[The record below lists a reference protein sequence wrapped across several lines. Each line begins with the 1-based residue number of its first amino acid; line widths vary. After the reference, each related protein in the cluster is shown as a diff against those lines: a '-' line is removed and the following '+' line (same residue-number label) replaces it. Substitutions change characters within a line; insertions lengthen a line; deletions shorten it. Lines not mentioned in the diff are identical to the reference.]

1 MVMGRSVEKIE
12 ITFNRQNSLPA
23 MRLFLILTLLSCLH
37 PVSSLF
43 AQEDWDN
50 YIMEVNRKPVSVVVD
65 LGLKKNA
72 PMADRPNVV
81 IVRVQLAAPESNGQP
96 GKAEL
101 GKLELMENGL
111 ENTLRQQMGAIYAGR
126 FTQRGIRELYFYVQ
140 DTLGFREQV
149 GTVMAGFRDY
159 PYLCQAREDRSWTN
173 YLQVLY
179 PSDKDLEIIMNRRL
193 VDELS
198 AKGDG
203 LTTPRR
209 IDHFFRFPS
218 QAKRE
223 EFLRARL
230 QDGYLLE
237 NMDVLPE
244 GDALRYT
251 LRIHRDD
258 TPSYAVITSL
268 FLPLW
273 EAAKKSQGRYTG
285 WETFVVR

>member
-1 MVMGRSVEKIE
+1 MGQCVEKIE
-12 ITFNRQNSLPA
+12 ITLIRQNSLPG
-23 MRLFLILTLLSCLH
+23 MRIFLLLTLLCSLH
-37 PVSSLF
+37 PVHALF

-50 YIMEVNRKPVSVVVD
+50 YVMEVNRKPVSVVVD

-81 IVRVQLAAPESNGQP
+81 IVRVQLAAPEPSGQP

-101 GKLELMENGL
+101 DKLELMENSL
-111 ENTLRQQMGAIYAGR
+111 ESTLRRQLGAIYAGR
-126 FTQRGIRELYFYVQ
+126 FTQRGIRELYYYVL
-140 DTLGFREQV
+140 DTVGFREQV
-149 GTVMAGFRDY
+149 NMVMAGFRDY

-193 VDELS
+193 LDELS

-203 LTTPRR
+203 LTSPRR
-209 IDHFFRFPS
+209 IDHFFLFPTP
-218 QAKRE
+218 AKRE

-230 QDGYLLE
+230 RDGYLLAE
-237 NMDVLPE
+237 MDELPE
-244 GDALRYT
+244 GDALRYS
-251 LRIHRDD
+251 LHIHRDD
-258 TPSYAVITSL
+258 TPSYAVIASL

-273 EAAKKSQGRYTG
+273 EEARKSQGRYTG

>member
-1 MVMGRSVEKIE
+1 MGQCVEKIE
-12 ITFNRQNSLPA
+12 ITLIRQNSLPG
-23 MRLFLILTLLSCLH
+23 MRLFLLLTFLCSLH
-37 PVSSLF
+37 PVHELF

-65 LGLKKNA
+65 LGLKKSA

-81 IVRVQLAAPESNGQP
+81 IVRVQLAAPEPSGQP

-101 GKLELMENGL
+101 DKLELMENSL
-111 ENTLRQQMGAIYAGR
+111 ESTLRRQLGAIYAGR
-126 FTQRGIRELYFYVQ
+126 FTQRGIRELYYYVL
-140 DTLGFREQV
+140 DTVGFREQV
-149 GTVMAGFRDY
+149 GMVMAGFRDY

-179 PSDKDLEIIMNRRL
+179 PSDKDLEIIMNRRQL
-193 VDELS
+193 DELS
-198 AKGDG
+198 VKGDG
-203 LTTPRR
+203 LTKPRR
-209 IDHFFRFPS
+209 IDHFFLFPT

-230 QDGYLLE
+230 RDGYLLAE
-237 NMDVLPE
+237 MDELPE
-244 GDALRYT
+244 GDALRYS

-258 TPSYAVITSL
+258 TPSYAGIASL

>member
-1 MVMGRSVEKIE
+1 MGLSVEKIE
-12 ITFNRQNSLPA
+12 ITFNRQNSLPD
-23 MRLFLILTLLSCLH
+23 MRLFLTIAFLICFSPFSLLL
-37 PVSSLF
+37 

-72 PMADRPNVV
+72 PMADRPHVV

-111 ENTLRQQMGAIYAGR
+111 ESTLRRQMGAIYAGR
-126 FTQRGIRELYFYVQ
+126 FTQRGIRELYFYVL
-140 DTLGFREQV
+140 DTVGFRGTV
-149 GTVMAGFRDY
+149 GTVMGGFRDY

-193 VDELS
+193 LDELS

-203 LTTPRR
+203 LRTPRK
-209 IDHFFRFPS
+209 IDHFFLFPT
-218 QAKRE
+218 QATRE

-230 QDGYLLE
+230 RDGYQLGG
-237 NMDVLPE
+237 MDELPE
-244 GDALRYT
+244 GNALRYT
-251 LRIHRDD
+251 LRINRDD
-258 TPSYAVITSL
+258 TPSYGVIPTL

-273 EAAKKSQGRYTG
+273 EEARKSQGRYTG
-285 WETFVVR
+285 WETYVVR